1 MRTDGE
7 GNIQEFREKPK
18 GDSLKQMAVDTSRFG
33 LSSESAK
40 ERPYLASMGIYVFS
54 RETLF
59 DLLDQH
65 PEHKDFGK
73 EVIPQALS
81 RGDKLQSYVFDDYW
95 EDIGTIGAF
104 YEANLALTQQ
114 PAPPFSFYDEKF
126 PIYTRPRYLPPSKC
140 VDAQITNSIVGEGS
154 ILKSCSVHHCVLGI
168 RSRLESDVV
177 LQDTLVMGADFFE
190 SSEERSLLR
199 ERGGIPLG
207 VGQGTTVKK
216 AILDKNARIGSNVT
230 IVNKDHV
237 EEADRSDQGFYIRN
251 GIVVVVKNA
260 TIQDGTVI

>member
-1 MRTDGE
+1 
-7 GNIQEFREKPK
+7 
-18 GDSLKQMAVDTSRFG
+18 MAVDTSRFG
-33 LSSESAK
+33 LSSESAQ

-54 RETLF
+54 RQTLF
-59 DLLDQH
+59 DLLDGNTD
-65 PEHKDFGK
+65 HKDFGK
-73 EVIPQALS
+73 EVIPESLS

-114 PAPPFSFYDEKF
+114 PKPPFSFYDEKF
-126 PIYTRPRYLPPSKC
+126 PIYTRPRYLPPSKL
-140 VDAQITNSIVGEGS
+140 VDAQITNSIIGEGS
-154 ILKSCSVHHCVLGI
+154 ILKSCSVHHCVLGV

-177 LQDTLVMGADFFE
+177 IQDTLVMGADFFE
-190 SSEERSLLR
+190 SSEERAVLK

-207 VGQGTTVKK
+207 VGQGTTVKG

-237 EEADRSDQGFYIRN
+237 EEADRAEHGFYIRN

-260 TIQDGTVI
+260 SIPDGSVI